1 MHLDPN
7 STFLMIGD
15 SITDAGR
22 SEGGEDTPWMPGKG
36 LGSGYASLVHA
47 HIQAAAP
54 EKAIRVINRGVSGNK
69 VTDLRDRWQAD
80 VLDYKPDYLSVMI
93 GINDVWR
100 QCDIPLQTHNH
111 VGIETYEAVY
121 TEILERVRPSL
132 KGLLLAAPYIIEDNP
147 QDGMRQLIDQYASV
161 VEKLAATFDA
171 DYVNVQPAFDAHLQH
186 RHSSSLAWDRIHPNT
201 TGHLIIAQ
209 SLLAKLSF

>member
-1 MHLDPN
+1 MNIDPN

-36 LGSGYASLVHA
+36 LGSGYVSLVHA
-47 HIQAAAP
+47 HIQAASP
-54 EKAIRVINRGVSGNK
+54 EKSIRVINRGCSGNK

-100 QCDIPLQTHNH
+100 QCDIPLQTDAH
-111 VGIETYEAVY
+111 VQIEEYEAVY
-121 TEILERVRPSL
+121 TQILEQVRPSL
-132 KGLLLAAPYIIEDNP
+132 KGLLLAAPYIIEDNTS
-147 QDGMRQLIDQYASV
+147 DGMRQLIDQYAAV
-161 VEKLAATFDA
+161 VKKLAAKFDA
-171 DYVNVQPAFDAHLQH
+171 DYVDVQTAFDAHLKH

-209 SLLAKLSF
+209 SVLAKLTY